1 MNISRSFDLN
11 SLKEES
17 VDSLISKCKR
27 CVGRYLSKSE
37 AERLDKAYEELKYD
51 EVKLILEETL
61 KKIKLMTENSEY
73 QKAEKAIT
81 DVFPETEKLF
91 NISDNNEGSQNKKM
105 GTGNVLIVVCVVI
118 VAILVITI
126 ISSSVYLKLKRNNIS
141 VGDVLMKRMN
151 KDNSQGKAYRYT
163 DKDRDMM
170 NLIHELSTI
179 YDNTDHYMN
188 N

>member
-1 MNISRSFDLN
+1 MNKSRSFDLN

-17 VDSLISKCKR
+17 VDSLILKCKK
-27 CVGRYLSKSE
+27 CVERYLSKSA

-51 EVKLILEETL
+51 EVKFILEETL
-61 KKIKLMTENSEY
+61 KKIKIMTEISEY
-73 QKAEKAIT
+73 QKAEKAIM
-81 DVFPETEKLF
+81 DVFPEAEKLF
-91 NISDNNEGSQNKKM
+91 DISDNNEGSQNKKM
-105 GTGNVLIVVCVVI
+105 GTGSGWIVVCVII
-118 VAILVITI
+118 VAILVIAI
-126 ISSSVYLKLKRNNIS
+126 ISSSVYLKRNNIS
-141 VGDVLMKRMN
+141 VGEVLMKRMN